1 MPVFDLE
8 VHSDFELSVFVFEQ
22 LKSFLFPFPISSPLA
37 MFWEPAPATDDA
49 QPARGPLI
57 ANSHAASL
65 LFADTDWNPGQE
77 TLLVAHLDRNRQLIA
92 VTRHDSDQH
101 DEILLPVRSII
112 ADCARYDSESLILAH
127 NHPSGDPT
135 PSTDDLRATRGIA
148 AVLKALDIALDDHL
162 IFGRDGSTSLRAM
175 GLL

>member
-1 MPVFDLE
+1 MFELAFY
-8 VHSDFELSVFVFEQ
+8 SDIELSVFVFEQ
-22 LKSFLFPFPISSPLA
+22 LKHFLSPHAIDNPLS

-57 ANSHAASL
+57 ANSHAASM
-65 LFADTDWNPGQE
+65 LFGDTDWNPEQE
-77 TLLVAHLDRNRQLIA
+77 TLLVAHLDRNHQLIA
-92 VTRHDSDQH
+92 VTRHDSDRH

-127 NHPSGDPT
+127 NHPSGNPT
-135 PSTDDLRATRGIA
+135 PSASDLQATRRLA
-148 AVLKALDIALDDHL
+148 TVLRALDISLDDHL
-162 IFGRDGSTSLRAM
+162 IFGRDSSISMRAL